1 MNATMGI
8 VEPQML
14 ATVVRLTRCPRL
26 ARTVTAPR
34 SIYGNIQLVRAIAA
48 VPGHEGVH
56 RLAARLS
63 GAPADTCG
71 FGFARGFPYFR
82 ARVPFP
88 VRRHRAVLLAPGE
101 TLRIVLYR
109 NDLLMT
115 LSARATRW

>member
-14 ATVVRLTRCPRL
+14 PTVVRLTRCPRL
-26 ARTVTAPR
+26 PRTVTAPR

-71 FGFARGFPYFR
+71 FGLARGFPYFR

-101 TLRIVLYR
+101 TLRIVYR
-109 NDLLMT
+109 NDL
-115 LSARATRW
+115 